1 MISFTRGRLA
11 LLFVALC
18 AGCAATPQRTG
29 TYLFVW
35 AGDKDKKASD
45 FLGVIDADPA
55 SSQYGAAVAS
65 VATGTVG
72 SSPHHTEHEMPPSGH
87 LLANGFGA
95 GRTWLFD
102 LTAPSQPKVMT
113 SFGELEGF
121 SHPHTYMRLSNG
133 HVLTTFQYRS
143 GTSTSPHTHGGQAPA
158 DAAVPETGGLVE
170 LDETGRP
177 VRSRSAVDP
186 AIDDRYIYPY
196 SALPIPALDRVVS
209 TTTDMNEGNKLAK
222 SPWVQIWRLSD
233 LTLIKSFSLPPG
245 PRGDEQNF
253 TGEPRL
259 LPDGRGVYV
268 HTFNCGLYY
277 VTGVD
282 TDTPTATL
290 ATSFTGANCGVG
302 ILTSHYWLQT
312 VPETHSVVAL
322 DITDPAHPR
331 DVASVNLGADEQPH
345 WAAID
350 SSGRRVVVNSSGG
363 GDGNRLF
370 LITFDPADGSLAIDE
385 RFRGAGSDRP
395 GVRLTGLAWP
405 HGFSGTTVPHGTVF
419 SR

>member
-1 MISFTRGRLA
+1 MINFTRWRMLGLLLA
-11 LLFVALC
+11 GMFWSC
-18 AGCAATPQRTG
+18 ATAPNRTAS
-29 TYLFVW
+29 YLFVW
-35 AGDKDKKASD
+35 AGDDDGKASD

-55 SSQYGAAVAS
+55 SPHYATPVAS
-65 VATGTVG
+65 IATGTAG
-72 SSPHHTEHEMPPSGH
+72 THPHHTEHEMPPSGH

-102 LTAPSQPKVMT
+102 LTTPLQPKVMT

-121 SHPHTYMRLSNG
+121 SHPHTYVRLPNG

-143 GTSTSPHTHGGQAPA
+143 GTAVPSHGGHATA
-158 DAAVPETGGLVE
+158 DAAPPQTGGLVE
-170 LDETGRP
+170 MDETGRP

-186 AIDDRYIYPY
+186 AIADPYIYPY
-196 SALPIPALDRVVS
+196 SVLPMPAVDRAVS
-209 TTTDMNEGNKLAK
+209 TTTDMNDGNKKAT

-233 LTLIKSFSLPPG
+233 LTLIKSFALPPG
-245 PRGDEQNF
+245 PRGDEHQF

-259 LPDGRGVYV
+259 LPDGSGVYV

-277 VTGVD
+277 VRGVA

-290 ATSFTGANCGVG
+290 VASFTGGNCGVG

-322 DITDPAHPR
+322 DIADPEHPR
-331 DVASVNLGADEQPH
+331 EVASVNLGQDEQPH

-350 SSGRRVVVNSSGG
+350 PTGRRVVVNSSGSE
-363 GDGNRLF
+363 GNRLF
-370 LITFDPADGSLAIDE
+370 LINFDPATGALAVDE

-405 HGFSGTTVPHGTVF
+405 HGFSGTTDPHGTVF